1 MKYLCLIVTH
11 ITGTRSDVGDYSN
24 PNIWYVYWTLWNA
37 AFKQAILFLYETLV
51 HEDLHFFKDLFNLL
65 KLDTSVCVEA
75 LKVPN
80 YNIE

>member
-1 MKYLCLIVTH
+1 MSVTTRIQIFGMCIGRCEMQLSHKLIC
-11 ITGTRSDVGDYSN
+11 
-24 PNIWYVYWTLWNA
+24 
-37 AFKQAILFLYETLV
+37 FLYEPLV